1 MTDPT
6 TIALY
11 ALSLGLAFVATS
23 PRVSGPLTRWARA
36 SYEFSRQGGARRID
50 LPDGDR
56 LFGRYADRSWQ
67 IEGMESFDSRERRR
81 VVVHV
86 HWSEELPWMRR
97 VDLATHLAQVLQQRM
112 SVHAVAIAWPTPDR
126 QGGCLVFAPDERGW
140 IGAHVAPLVAAVEGA
155 NEHTAAVVSAFG
167 DAPAQG
173 LFVPPLPT
181 FDARR
186 PPASA

>member
-1 MTDPT
+1 MTDPAH
-6 TIALY
+6 IALY
-11 ALSLGLAFVATS
+11 ALSLGLAFVVTS

-36 SYEFSRQGGARRID
+36 SYQFSRDRTSGRLD

-56 LFGRYADRSWQ
+56 LFGRYTERPWQ
-67 IEGMESFDSRERRR
+67 IEAMESFDSRQRRR

-86 HWSEELPWMRR
+86 QWNEELPWERR

-112 SVHAVAIAWPTPDR
+112 NVHAVAVAWPTPGR
-126 QGGCLVFAPDERGW
+126 QGGCLIFAPDERGW
-140 IGAHVAPLVAAVEGA
+140 MGAHHAPLVAAVEDSH
-155 NEHTAAVVSAFG
+155 EHTAAVVSAFG

-186 PPASA
+186 TPASA